1 MKLKSTR
8 KLRTRIGGFQNN
20 HDDRVSIVLG
30 DWVGNIIPIMGGE
43 LLVFINE
50 LSLLTVILPISAI
63 PDLAESL
70 SKEVSDL
77 LQALQVPAAL
87 VQDVQRELAAVSVVP
102 AESKRMLSLLREVSY
117 YCQDVVRF
125 TPADRIRNQLDMELD
140 LAGWLHGPAPYQK
153 PTDLLREIIESHA
166 GQNAA

>member
-8 KLRTRIGGFQNN
+8 KLRTRIGEFPNN

-50 LSLLTVILPISAI
+50 LSLLTLILPISAI
-63 PDLAESL
+63 PHPAESL
-70 SKEVSDL
+70 SREVSDL

-87 VQDVQRELAAVSVVP
+87 IQDVQRELAAVSVVP

-117 YCQDVVRF
+117 YCQDVARF
-125 TPADRIRNQLDMELD
+125 TPPDRIRNQLDMELE
-140 LAGWLHGPAPYQK
+140 LAEWLHGPAPYQI
-153 PTDLLREIIESHA
+153 PTDLLREIVESHTA
-166 GQNAA
+166 